1 MEDKIRKSL
10 LELGGSNLQVKE
22 SAKSLEKKR
31 KKLFTSIIEDLKF
44 ALDRSDELNKNQGI
58 NLLMFEDKYYQI
70 IESIIIEHWGVL
82 VAEVIFW
89 WVYDVKDP
97 KNSDYYLFDK
107 VSNEKIVVKSSTQL
121 YNIVKKFNLFKV

>member
-1 MEDKIRKSL
+1 
-10 LELGGSNLQVKE
+10 
-22 SAKSLEKKR
+22 
-31 KKLFTSIIEDLKF
+31 
-44 ALDRSDELNKNQGI
+44 
-58 NLLMFEDKYYQI
+58 MFEDKYYQI

>member
-1 MEDKIRKSL
+1 MKEKIRKSL

-22 SAKSLEKKR
+22 SPKSLEKKR
-31 KKLFTSIIEDLKF
+31 KKLFISIIEDLKF
-44 ALDRSDELNKNQGI
+44 VLDRSEELSNNQGI

-70 IESIIIEHWGVL
+70 IENVIIEHWGVL

-89 WVYDVKDP
+89 WIYDVKDP

-107 VSNEKIVVKSSTQL
+107 VSDKKIVVKSPTQL
-121 YNIVKKFNLFKV
+121 YNIVKKFKLFKI

>member
-10 LELGGSNLQVKE
+10 LELGGINLQVKE